1 MAFDATI
8 RIVAAGAAAA
18 AADLDRVGKSVEA
31 VGAGAGVAS
40 SGTERLALQLGR
52 LVQFGLAGGAI
63 AGLVGSFKAASA
75 AIFEASVSA
84 ERLRTGLTFALGTG
98 AAQEI
103 AYLRGVTN
111 QLGLQFEST
120 ASAYMKFAAAARGTA
135 LEGAGARQVFEA
147 VAKAS
152 AVMGLSTEQSQGA
165 LLALQQM
172 MSKGNVQAEELRGQ
186 LGERLPGAFQ
196 IAARAMGVTTAE
208 LGKML
213 EAGGL
218 AANDFLPK
226 FARQL
231 EQELGGSADKAAQ
244 RLEAAINRM
253 ANAYERFKQS
263 LGETGIS
270 QGKAAGASA
279 LANDLTA
286 ISEAMDR
293 VRERGGGFMLQINE
307 ALAVAIGRALQ
318 LQRVFPLFMTSAGA
332 AEHMQRKAAEAEA
345 QLEVLNQRL
354 VNNPQSYYLRNE
366 IFQLEQFIAR
376 AREAQVLAKLPDQT
390 SAEARRLGLDLN
402 TGAED
407 ARLARQAAAG
417 QSRSEWFGKYQT
429 DAQKL
434 RTELEAARKAFD
446 GVLPPDLEARIREK
460 FVKPNDDAARAMER
474 QMDLLTQ
481 LSGFQKDYRQSVLD
495 IQALRARG
503 LIDEEQYI
511 ALINELVA
519 KQPIVAKALKEQA
532 DTQAAADKATRDA
545 EQASVKHWEALQK
558 EVATLQEQT
567 ATQLAANEALRSG
580 KDSTI
585 ELAVARLRDAAAQA
599 ERLALIEQ
607 DKNLNFALADQYR
620 EQAKALRALAD
631 AKQNG
636 IGAKAAKEAADAWQR
651 TADELGRALTD
662 SLFRAFESG
671 KGFFDTLLSSI
682 KSLLKT
688 TVLKVLVQ
696 PVQYGMNQFL
706 AGLMGQQQPGG
717 ATGVW
722 GSLSQLGSLY
732 GMGSRVGGQVGGL
745 FGSSTGGGAV
755 NSYLTTGGV
764 EGSIVGGGT
773 GGGAGA
779 VGGGMG
785 AMGWAALAAAAY
797 MRGSSEY
804 SKGWNNE
811 SARRGKDEMFG
822 GDAIGRTFKDL
833 SVDNILYSLGRKL
846 GMSDKWASILS
857 GSTAI
862 AQLIG
867 RQAPKVTDQGITG
880 TLGGAAGAD
889 VQTFQDWLAKG
900 GWFRRDKRGTNYGQL
915 DGGMAGAL
923 VEQARGLQDAAA
935 EYGKLLGL
943 PTQALVGVTT
953 QMRVSFT
960 GKAEEDTKAVAEAFK
975 KYQDD
980 LFATFGDAVKPFRR
994 LGEDVADTVK
1004 RLANLQSFSEG
1015 LNTLGGIFSRVA
1027 LLGVDAREGLIALA
1041 GGMDQLKQQAASFV
1055 QQYYNRD
1062 EIAGIK
1068 AREVQQ
1074 ALAGVGITQD
1084 IGTKDQFRTLVES
1097 LDVSTELG
1105 RKQLATLLGVADSFA
1120 NVADYLAEAG
1130 GTLSG
1135 AAALAPASGT
1145 LGALF
1150 QTASTDQVTAI
1161 NQVENAVV
1169 EVRDAVISLRDTI
1182 SNSGSIGAG
1191 GWRGWTEPQ
1200 EVVSLP

>member
-585 ELAVARLRDAAAQA
+585 ELTVARLRDAAAQA

-732 GMGSRVGGQVGGL
+732 GMGSRVGGQVGSW
-745 FGSSTGGGAV
+745 FGPSTGGGAV
-755 NSYLTTGGV
+755 GNYLTTGGV

-779 VGGGMG
+779 VGGSAFSAIWPLAAVAGFFKAQQDYKEGFGSAQAIKAQNQIFGGNFGQWSTEG
-785 AMGWAALAAAAY
+785 AMANL
-797 MRGSSEY
+797 
-804 SKGWNNE
+804 
-811 SARRGKDEMFG
+811 
-822 GDAIGRTFKDL
+822 L
-833 SVDNILYSLGRKL
+833 SSLGL
-846 GMSDKWASILS
+846 SDKWASLLS
-857 GSTAI
+857 GSTAVAKI
-862 AQLIG
+862 IG
-867 RQAPKVTDQGITG
+867 RADPRVTDQGLSG
-880 TLGGAAGAD
+880 TLGGAAGANL
-889 VQTFQDWLAKG
+889 QSFQDWFSKG
-900 GWFRRDKRGTNYGQL
+900 GLLRRNKSGTNYGQL
-915 DGGMAGAL
+915 DSGMASAFIG
-923 VEQARGLQDAAA
+923 QAKGLQDAAT
-935 EYGKLLGL
+935 EYGRLLGL
-943 PTQALVGVTT
+943 PTEALANVTT
-953 QMRVSFT
+953 QMRVSIT
-960 GKAEEDTKAVAEAFK
+960 GRAEEDAKAVADAFK

-980 LFATFGDAVKPFRR
+980 LFATFGDAVKPWRKF
-994 LGEDVADTVK
+994 GEEVADTVK

-1041 GGMDQLKQQAASFV
+1041 GGMDQLKQQATSFV
-1055 QQYYNRD
+1055 QSYYRRD

-1084 IGTKDQFRTLVES
+1084 IGTKDQFRTLVEG